1 MNLKDLTTLEQIEAF
16 VSGTQ
21 AAAFEV
27 GGSKDRRYEWVQATL
42 RQHHYRQL
50 GKHDRGLIR
59 VYLGRVTGYSRATVT
74 RLIEQYA
81 RSGRVRRRQRTTNG
95 FRRRFTP
102 ADIRLLA
109 QMDELHDT
117 PNGYAMKK
125 LCERALD
132 VFDDARFERLA
143 RISVSHL
150 YRLRKTTT
158 YRRRGLVV
166 DKTRPR
172 EVAIGER
179 RAPQANGEPG
189 YLRVDSVHQGDFDK
203 RKGVYHVNAV
213 DETTQCE
220 IVTTVERISEHYLIP
235 ALQSLMDQF
244 PFKIQGFHTD
254 NGSEYINYRVAG
266 MLNKLLIEFTK
277 SRRRTSN
284 DNALV
289 EGKNGS
295 VVRKIFGHAHIPQHF
310 AERINTFNREY
321 LNPHLNFHRPCLFAR
336 TRTDSRGKQ
345 KKVYPY
351 GEMYTPYEKFKSL
364 ADAHRY
370 LKPGMNFET
379 LDASASSISDNESA
393 RRLKAAYRELNQ
405 HIHGPDR
412 QRA

>member
-1 MNLKDLTTLEQIEAF
+1 MNLKDLTTLEEIEAF
-16 VSGTQ
+16 LSGTQ

-27 GGSKDRRYEWVQATL
+27 GGSKDRRYEWIEATL
-42 RQHHYRQL
+42 REHHYRQL
-50 GKHDRGLIR
+50 GKRDRGLIR
-59 VYLGRVTGYSRATVT
+59 RYLMRVTGYSRATIA
-74 RLIEQYA
+74 RLIQQYERCA
-81 RSGRVRRRQRTTNG
+81 RVRRRQRTTNG
-95 FRRRFTP
+95 FQRRFTP

-109 QMDELHDT
+109 QMDELHHT

-125 LCERALD
+125 LCERAFE
-132 VFDDARFERLA
+132 VFGDPRFKRLA
-143 RISVSHL
+143 SISVSHL

-189 YLRVDSVHQGDFDK
+189 YLRVDSVHQGDFEQ
-203 RKGVYHVNAV
+203 RKGVYHINAV
-213 DETTQCE
+213 DETTQYE
-220 IVTTVERISEHYLIP
+220 IVVTVERISERYLIP

-244 PFKIQGFHTD
+244 PFNIQGFHTD
-254 NGSEYINYRVAG
+254 NGSEYINHRVAKL
-266 MLNKLLIEFTK
+266 LNKLLIEFTK
-277 SRRRTSN
+277 SRPRTSN

-295 VVRKIFGHAHIPQHF
+295 VVRKVFGHAHIPQRF
-310 AERINTFNREY
+310 AELINTFNREY

-336 TRTDSRGKQ
+336 TQIDSRGKQ
-345 KKVYPY
+345 KKIYPY
-351 GEMYTPYEKFKSL
+351 EEMYTPYEKFKSL
-364 ADAHRY
+364 ADTQTY
-370 LKPGMNFET
+370 LKPDMSFET
-379 LDASASSISDNESA
+379 LDALASSISDNESA
-393 RRLKAAYRELNQ
+393 RQLKVAYGELNQ

>member
-1 MNLKDLTTLEQIEAF
+1 
-16 VSGTQ
+16 
-21 AAAFEV
+21 
-27 GGSKDRRYEWVQATL
+27 
-42 RQHHYRQL
+42 
-50 GKHDRGLIR
+50 
-59 VYLGRVTGYSRATVT
+59 
-74 RLIEQYA
+74 
-81 RSGRVRRRQRTTNG
+81 VRRRQRTTNG
-95 FRRRFTP
+95 FQRRFTP

-109 QMDELHDT
+109 QMDELHQT

-125 LCERALD
+125 LCERAFE
-132 VFDDARFERLA
+132 VFGDTRFKRLA
-143 RISVSHL
+143 SISVSHL

-179 RAPQANGEPG
+179 RAPQAKGEPG
-189 YLRVDSVHQGDFDK
+189 YLRVDSVHQGDFER

-213 DETTQCE
+213 DETTQYE
-220 IVTTVERISEHYLIP
+220 IVVTVERIGEHYLIP
-235 ALQSLMDQF
+235 ALLSLMDQF

-266 MLNKLLIEFTK
+266 MLNKLLVEFTK

-295 VVRKIFGHAHIPQHF
+295 VVRKVFGHAHIPQRF
-310 AERINTFNREY
+310 AELINTFNREY
-321 LNPHLNFHRPCLFAR
+321 LNPHLNFHRPCLFAH
-336 TRTDSRGKQ
+336 TQTDARGKQ
-345 KKVYPY
+345 NKIYPY
-351 GEMYTPYEKFKSL
+351 EEMYTPYEKFKSL
-364 ADAHRY
+364 VDAQTY
-370 LKPGMNFET
+370 LKPDMSFEI
-379 LDASASSISDNESA
+379 LDALAHSISDNESA
-393 RRLKAAYRELNQ
+393 RRLKAAYGELNQ

>member
-16 VSGTQ
+16 ISGTQ

-27 GGSKDRRYEWVQATL
+27 GGSKDRRYEWIQATL
-42 RQHHYRQL
+42 GQHHYRQL
-50 GKHDRGLIR
+50 GKRDRGLIR

-213 DETTQCE
+213 DETTQYE
-220 IVTTVERISEHYLIP
+220 IVVTVERISEHYLIP

-244 PFKIQGFHTD
+244 PFKT
-254 NGSEYINYRVAG
+254 RVFIPTTV
-266 MLNKLLIEFTK
+266 LN
-277 SRRRTSN
+277 TSTT
-284 DNALV
+284 
-289 EGKNGS
+289 G
-295 VVRKIFGHAHIPQHF
+295 
-310 AERINTFNREY
+310 
-321 LNPHLNFHRPCLFAR
+321 
-336 TRTDSRGKQ
+336 
-345 KKVYPY
+345 
-351 GEMYTPYEKFKSL
+351 
-364 ADAHRY
+364 
-370 LKPGMNFET
+370 
-379 LDASASSISDNESA
+379 
-393 RRLKAAYRELNQ
+393 
-405 HIHGPDR
+405 
-412 QRA
+412 